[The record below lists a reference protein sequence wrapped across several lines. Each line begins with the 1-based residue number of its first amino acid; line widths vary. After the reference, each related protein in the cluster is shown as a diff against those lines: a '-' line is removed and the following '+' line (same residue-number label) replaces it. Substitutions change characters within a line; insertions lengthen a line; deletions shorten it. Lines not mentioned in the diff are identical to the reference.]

1 MASQD
6 ILAIV
11 SSIAQGLNV
20 VKINLLDLEGIAVW
34 STDPTTMG
42 TRDLQV
48 ELLAHTEGKAR
59 ISSFLRGQ
67 ELVDLA
73 GQPRSI
79 DVVKTGL
86 AFRNDSGQA
95 IGTIQIYRDVSSD
108 VAIQVDDAKKAVLW
122 TTLATMGGL
131 FLVLLGFVVTADVA
145 IYRSNRRE
153 LAVVEEANAG
163 LEDRVRQ
170 RTRELTEAQDQ
181 LVRKEKLAAIGQ
193 LAGGIAHDL
202 RNPLGAIKNALYYL
216 KRRMA
221 TSEAA
226 RANPRIGQFLEIMDD
241 EVQHASQIIS
251 DLMSFA
257 RVRKPS
263 LSPTNVVEVLDGSLS
278 SLAMN
283 DGVQV
288 VRDLEPELPV
298 VMADRDQLYRVFL
311 NLAGN
316 AQEAMS
322 EGGRLTVGARHA
334 DGHLEISFA
343 DTGAGMGEE
352 LLAKIFEPLFT
363 TKAKGTGLGLAVCQK
378 VVQAHGG
385 SIRVQSAPGRG
396 STFTVVLPLDA
407 DVPPE
412 SHIARQGRI
421 HENRVY
427 EEGEG
432 DNPV

>member
-1 MASQD
+1 M
-6 ILAIV
+6 
-11 SSIAQGLNV
+11 
-20 VKINLLDLEGIAVW
+20 
-34 STDPTTMG
+34 
-42 TRDLQV
+42 
-48 ELLAHTEGKAR
+48 
-59 ISSFLRGQ
+59 
-67 ELVDLA
+67 
-73 GQPRSI
+73 
-79 DVVKTGL
+79 
-86 AFRNDSGQA
+86 
-95 IGTIQIYRDVSSD
+95 
-108 VAIQVDDAKKAVLW
+108 
-122 TTLATMGGL
+122 
-131 FLVLLGFVVTADVA
+131 
-145 IYRSNRRE
+145 
-153 LAVVEEANAG
+153 VEEANAG

-298 VMADRDQLYRVFL
+298 VMADRDQLYGVFL

-363 TKAKGTGLGLAVCQK
+363 TKAKGTGLGLAVCQE

>member
-48 ELLAHTEGKAR
+48 ELLAHPEGKAR

-145 IYRSNRRE
+145 IYRSIRRE

-170 RTRELTEAQDQ
+170 RTRELTETQDQ

-363 TKAKGTGLGLAVCQK
+363 TKAKGTGLGLAVCQE